1 MEENK
6 VTKSTK
12 SKTKAAEKCTL
23 SFEDALARL
32 EEIANILENS
42 NPPLADAL
50 TLYGESTELL
60 KHCSELLE
68 KANQQIT
75 VLEKDN

>member
-1 MEENK
+1 MEQDIDIRI
-6 VTKSTK
+6 SAA
-12 SKTKAAEKCTL
+12 SKPDL
-23 SFEDALARL
+23 SPAVPDLVAI
-32 EEIANILENS
+32 IANILENS